1 MLMNKIDKNYYK
13 ILMGILTLLGV
24 LLLVCVICLICL
36 LISMNAKPSEST
48 PKETYAENV
57 SSKNPSDT
65 NLPVDNPNVGQTPL
79 PETPDA
85 GIEYQDKL
93 IFVGDSLT
101 AHLVSREVLTGGKM
115 TRQVWRTENNMLN
128 LNSEVRAAKIIYPET
143 GESMTIAEAAG
154 RAKPQIMVVTLG
166 TDWGVAYLTE
176 ADFKACYTGLIR
188 DIQAASPETTV
199 ILQSIF
205 PVTAACPSKNL
216 TNDKI
221 DICNGWVR
229 EIAAE
234 CDCPYLDTQTVLK
247 GEDNALKP
255 EYCNSNDGIHLHK
268 EAYVVILQY
277 IRTHA
282 YTE

>member
-1 MLMNKIDKNYYK
+1 MNITAPKNYYK
-13 ILMGILTLLGV
+13 ILMGLLMAVGL
-24 LLLVCVICLICL
+24 LLLVTVICLISFL
-36 LISMNAKPSEST
+36 VAANPKAPANPKDTVAESGT
-48 PKETYAENV
+48 AGDPQDTSTSV
-57 SSKNPSDT
+57 VNPD
-65 NLPVDNPNVGQTPL
+65 VGQTPL

-85 GIEYQDKL
+85 GIEYQDKI

-101 AHLVSREVLTGGKM
+101 AHLVAREVLTGGKM
-115 TRQVWRTENNMLN
+115 TKQVWRTENNMLN
-128 LNSEVRAAKIIYPET
+128 LNSEVTAAKIIYPET

-154 RAKPQIMVVTLG
+154 KAKPEIMIVTLG
-166 TDWGVAYLTE
+166 TDWGVSFLTE
-176 ADFKACYTGLIR
+176 ADFKSCYTALIR
-188 DIQAASPETTV
+188 GIQAASPDTTV

-205 PVTAACPSKNL
+205 PVTTFCQSTKL

-234 CDCPYLDTQTVLK
+234 CGCPYLDTQTVLK
-247 GEDNALKP
+247 GADNALKP

-268 EAYVVILQY
+268 EAYEVILQY

-282 YTE
+282 YTK

>member
-1 MLMNKIDKNYYK
+1 MNITSPKNYYK
-13 ILMGILTLLGV
+13 ILMGLLMATGV
-24 LLLVCVICLICL
+24 LLLVTVICLISFL
-36 LISMNAKPSEST
+36 VASS
-48 PKETYAENV
+48 PKDPANPKDTVKEGASV
-57 SSKNPSDT
+57 SDPADT
-65 NLPVDNPNVGQTPL
+65 SAPVVNPNVGQTPL

-101 AHLVSREVLTGGKM
+101 AHLVAREVLTAGKM
-115 TRQVWRTENNMLN
+115 TKQVWRTENNMLN
-128 LNSEVRAAKIIYPET
+128 LNSEVTAAKIIYPET

-154 RAKPQIMVVTLG
+154 KAKPEIMIVTLG
-166 TDWGVAYLTE
+166 TDWGVSFLTE
-176 ADFKACYTGLIR
+176 ADFKSCYTALIR

-205 PVTAACPSKNL
+205 PVTTYCQSTKL
-216 TNDKI
+216 TNEKI
-221 DICNGWVR
+221 DVCNGWVR

-234 CDCPYLDTQTVLK
+234 CGCPYLDTQTVLK

-255 EYCNSNDGIHLHK
+255 EYCNSSDGIHLHK

-282 YTE
+282 YTK

>member
-1 MLMNKIDKNYYK
+1 MNKFDKSYYK
-13 ILMGILTLLGV
+13 ILMGILTLIGV

-36 LISMNAKPSEST
+36 LLSLNATPSAGDTDDTST
-48 PKETYAENV
+48 EQ
-57 SSKNPSDT
+57 SSSTDPADT
-65 NLPVDNPNVGQTPL
+65 NLPAGSTNVGQTPL

-85 GIEYQDKL
+85 GLAYQDKL

-101 AHLVSREVLTGGKM
+101 AHLVNREVLTGGKM
-115 TRQVWRTENNMLN
+115 TKQVWRTENNMLN
-128 LNSEVRAAKIIYPET
+128 LNSEVSSAKIIYPET
-143 GESMTIAEAAG
+143 GESMTIAAAAG
-154 RAKPQIMVVTLG
+154 KAKPEIMIVTLG
-166 TDWGVAYLTE
+166 TDWGVSYLTE

-188 DIQAASPETTV
+188 DIQAASPDTTV

-205 PVTAACPSKNL
+205 PVTASCQSTTL

-221 DICNGWVR
+221 DVCNGWVR

-234 CDCPYLDTQTVLK
+234 CGCPYLDTQTVLK

-255 EYCNSNDGIHLHK
+255 EYCNSSDGIHLHK
-268 EAYVVILQY
+268 EAYEVILQY